1 MLNNIPSHVA
11 VIMDGNAR
19 WAQNNNLSKE
29 KGYEKGIESLN
40 NLIKSCIK
48 YNINFLTVYALST
61 ENVKRQ
67 DINILYSL
75 IRKVIKEINL
85 KDYKDIK
92 FKLIGNR
99 SNIDSDILNFF
110 ENLEKENIN
119 KKKIKLKVAYIYGSW
134 DEILVCFIRILKNY
148 KFSSKNKKITKE
160 IIAKNLYTYDSPN
173 PDILIRTGGN
183 KRLSNFLLLQLKY
196 TELFFTDIL
205 WPDFNENNLLEILKD
220 FNNRKRTYGL

>member
-1 MLNNIPSHVA
+1 MLDNIPSHVA

-75 IRKVIKEINL
+75 IRKVIKVSI
-85 KDYKDIK
+85 
-92 FKLIGNR
+92 
-99 SNIDSDILNFF
+99 
-110 ENLEKENIN
+110 
-119 KKKIKLKVAYIYGSW
+119 
-134 DEILVCFIRILKNY
+134 
-148 KFSSKNKKITKE
+148 
-160 IIAKNLYTYDSPN
+160 
-173 PDILIRTGGN
+173 
-183 KRLSNFLLLQLKY
+183 
-196 TELFFTDIL
+196 
-205 WPDFNENNLLEILKD
+205 
-220 FNNRKRTYGL
+220 

>member
-119 KKKIKLKVAYIYGSW
+119 KKKITLNLAYNYGSW
-134 DEILVCFIRILKNY
+134 DEI
-148 KFSSKNKKITKE
+148 
-160 IIAKNLYTYDSPN
+160 
-173 PDILIRTGGN
+173 
-183 KRLSNFLLLQLKY
+183 
-196 TELFFTDIL
+196 
-205 WPDFNENNLLEILKD
+205 
-220 FNNRKRTYGL
+220 